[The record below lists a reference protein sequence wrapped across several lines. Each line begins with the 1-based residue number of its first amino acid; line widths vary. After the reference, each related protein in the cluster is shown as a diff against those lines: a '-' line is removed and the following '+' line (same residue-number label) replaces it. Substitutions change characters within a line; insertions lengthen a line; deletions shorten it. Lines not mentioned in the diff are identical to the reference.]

1 MLTGLYDS
9 AHGVIRDGLRLGEDH
24 ATLTEVLRDAGY
36 RTAGF
41 FGGPYLHPSFGLAQ
55 GFETYLSCMTWR
67 PENLSESEI
76 RVKVGQG
83 APRST
88 ADVTGPRTLS
98 RVGEWIE
105 QAGATPYFLFIHL
118 WDVHFDYLPPQ
129 RYIDLFDPDY
139 DGDLDPHD
147 FFLNPEIHDGM
158 DGRDLEHVVARYD
171 AEIRFTDDIIA
182 AILEELDQAGLF
194 SNTMTVVTSDHGEE
208 FFEHGGKGHR
218 STLFDELVKV
228 PLIAHWPGHIR
239 AGTVIDQ
246 QASLI
251 DVMPTLLS
259 LAGVP
264 LPTEVQG
271 RDLGPLLRGDRL
283 ESAPALL
290 ELAVTTQLVR
300 ALRTNREKLIDL
312 GSGRLVYFDLEQ
324 DPDERRPSTDLA
336 QMRDALS
343 SLRRLEREAEA
354 FRDRTSGPVPAEPDP
369 AILRQLES
377 LGYVG
382 DSEK

>member
-1 MLTGLYDS
+1 
-9 AHGVIRDGLRLGEDH
+9 
-24 ATLTEVLRDAGY
+24 
-36 RTAGF
+36 
-41 FGGPYLHPSFGLAQ
+41 
-55 GFETYLSCMTWR
+55 
-67 PENLSESEI
+67 
-76 RVKVGQG
+76 
-83 APRST
+83 
-88 ADVTGPRTLS
+88 
-98 RVGEWIE
+98 
-105 QAGATPYFLFIHL
+105 
-118 WDVHFDYLPPQ
+118 
-129 RYIDLFDPDY
+129 
-139 DGDLDPHD
+139 
-147 FFLNPEIHDGM
+147 
-158 DGRDLEHVVARYD
+158 
-171 AEIRFTDDIIA
+171 
-182 AILEELDQAGLF
+182 
-194 SNTMTVVTSDHGEE
+194 MTVVTSDHGEE